1 MKQKS
6 LIQIW
11 GKAGSGKTTTIKII
25 RHELEKKYINIHHIY
40 SLPLPAG
47 EIYEI
52 FNCNGFVIGV
62 SSMGDVLVP
71 YLRNHIN
78 DCFIQC
84 DIIIA
89 ASRVY
94 NDVSNYLSSE
104 AKKYNYR
111 LVKATNYRI
120 NDVKSVQDEF
130 SQESAKHI
138 VELIDKIMLGIL

>member
-1 MKQKS
+1 MKQKT

-25 RHELEKKYINIHHIY
+25 RQELEKKYINVHHTY
-40 SLPLPAG
+40 SLPDG

-52 FNCNGFVIGV
+52 FNCNGLVIGV
-62 SSMGDVLVP
+62 SSMGDVLAT
-71 YLRNHIN
+71 YLRNHLN
-78 DCFIQC
+78 DCFLQC

-104 AKKYNYR
+104 AKKHNFR

-120 NDVKSVQDEF
+120 NDVRSVQDEF

-138 VELIDKIMLGIL
+138 VELIDKIILGIL

>member
-1 MKQKS
+1 MKQKT

-25 RHELEKKYINIHHIY
+25 RQELEKKYINVRHTY
-40 SLPLPAG
+40 SLPLPNG

-62 SSMGDVLVP
+62 SSMGDVLATF
-71 YLRNHIN
+71 LRSHLNN
-78 DCFIQC
+78 CFFQC

-104 AKKYNYR
+104 AKKHNFR
-111 LVKATNYRI
+111 IVKATNYRI
-120 NDVKSVQDEF
+120 NDVRSVQNEF

-138 VELIDKIMLGIL
+138 VELIDKIMRGII

>member
-1 MKQKS
+1 MKQKT

-11 GKAGSGKTTTIKII
+11 GKARSGKTTTIKMIK
-25 RHELEKKYINIHHIY
+25 HELEKKYINVHHTY
-40 SLPLPAG
+40 SLPLAKG

-62 SSMGDVLVP
+62 SSMGDILAP
-71 YLRNHIN
+71 HLRSHLN
-78 DCFIQC
+78 DCFLQC

-94 NDVSNYLSSE
+94 NSVDSFLRKE
-104 AKKYNYR
+104 AKNNNFR
-111 LVKATNYRI
+111 LIKATNYRI
-120 NDVKSVQDEF
+120 NDSRTVQDEL

-138 VELIDKIMLGIL
+138 VDLIDKIMRGII

>member
-1 MKQKS
+1 MKQKT

-25 RHELEKKYINIHHIY
+25 RQELEKKYINVHHTY
-40 SLPLPAG
+40 SLPKG

-52 FNCNGFVIGV
+52 FNCNGFVVGV
-62 SSMGDVLVP
+62 SSMGDILAP
-71 YLRNHIN
+71 HLRSHLN
-78 DCFIQC
+78 DCFLQC

-94 NDVSNYLSSE
+94 NSVDSFLRKE
-104 AKKYNYR
+104 AKNNNFR
-111 LVKATNYRI
+111 LIKATNYKI
-120 NDVKSVQDEF
+120 NDVRLVQDEF

-138 VELIDKIMLGIL
+138 VELIDKIMLGII